1 MAVSRRNMKRR
12 KGYNSRKLRL
22 NSKKRFNRGKGA
34 YQRPPSFLPIP
45 PPRAPSIPIP
55 PPRAPSIPRPP
66 ASYLPIPPPPK
77 PLFFEPSPN
86 HFIIRSQSP
95 QQGVQKKP
103 KAKQPKAKSEP
114 AKAEPAK
121 VEPAKV
127 VLEPAKAEPA
137 IPQQRRSLRQII
149 INSDKNKKI
158 KRR

>member
-1 MAVSRRNMKRR
+1 MAVTRI
-12 KGYNSRKLRL
+12 KGYNSRKRRL
-22 NSKKRFNRGKGA
+22 NSKKKFNRGKGV

-55 PPRAPSIPRPP
+55 PPQPPSLPRPP
-66 ASYLPIPPPPK
+66 ASYMPIPPPPK
-77 PLFFEPSPN
+77 PLFIEPSPN

-103 KAKQPKAKSEP
+103 KAKQTKAKSEP
-114 AKAEPAK
+114 L
-121 VEPAKV
+121 
-127 VLEPAKAEPA
+127 LEPAKSVPV
-137 IPQQRRSLRQII
+137 IPQQRRSLRQLI

>member
-45 PPRAPSIPIP
+45 PPRPPSIPIP
-55 PPRAPSIPRPP
+55 PPQPPSLPRPP

-86 HFIIRSQSP
+86 HFIIKSQSP

-103 KAKQPKAKSEP
+103 KAKQAKAKSEP
-114 AKAEPAK
+114 AKA
-121 VEPAKV
+121 

-137 IPQQRRSLRQII
+137 IPQQRRSLRQLI